1 MYNFVENPTKPP
13 LTVDDND
20 MFPISSF
27 PLQNKTKP
35 MFKIGQVLLS
45 GTLRHSRKDEPE
57 EFRNTPSVTRILKET
72 MPVESKLR
80 LQIWEEKMIAE
91 MGRDGFEKMQQLT
104 LKRGHRLHSTI
115 GIYSKFW
122 ILKVEDKFLEQFCF
136 DPVLIS
142 NYIFRNLL

>member
-1 MYNFVENPTKPP
+1 MITASDYNLAFRYFHAIYSFLYIFVENPTKPP

-20 MFPISSF
+20 MFPISRF
-27 PLQNKTKP
+27 PLQNKSKP
-35 MFKIGQVLLS
+35 LFKIGQVLLS
-45 GTLRHSRKDEPE
+45 GTIRHSRKDEPE

-80 LQIWEEKMIAE
+80 LQIWEEKMVAE

-115 GIYSKFW
+115 GIYTIIW
-122 ILKVEDKFLEQFCF
+122 IFVMIPK
-136 DPVLIS
+136 
-142 NYIFRNLL
+142 

>member
-1 MYNFVENPTKPP
+1 
-13 LTVDDND
+13 
-20 MFPISSF
+20 
-27 PLQNKTKP
+27 

-45 GTLRHSRKDEPE
+45 GTIRHSRKDEPE

-80 LQIWEEKMIAE
+80 LQIWEEKMVAE

-115 GIYSKFW
+115 GIFSKFW
-122 ILKVEDKFLEQFCF
+122 IL
-136 DPVLIS
+136 
-142 NYIFRNLL
+142 

>member
-1 MYNFVENPTKPP
+1 
-13 LTVDDND
+13 
-20 MFPISSF
+20 MFPISHF
-27 PLQNKTKP
+27 PLQNKSKP
-35 MFKIGQVLLS
+35 LFKIGQVLLS
-45 GTLRHSRKDEPE
+45 GTIRHSRKDEPE

-122 ILKVEDKFLEQFCF
+122 IL
-136 DPVLIS
+136 
-142 NYIFRNLL
+142 

>member
-1 MYNFVENPTKPP
+1 MKNLAFRYFHALYSLLYIFVENPTKPP

-20 MFPISSF
+20 MFPINRF
-27 PLQNKTKP
+27 PWQNKTKP

-45 GTLRHSRKDEPE
+45 GTIRHSRKDEPE
-57 EFRNTPSVTRILKET
+57 ELRNTPSVTRILKET

-80 LQIWEEKMIAE
+80 LQIWEEKMVAE

-122 ILKVEDKFLEQFCF
+122 IL
-136 DPVLIS
+136 
-142 NYIFRNLL
+142 

>member
-1 MYNFVENPTKPP
+1 MKNLAFRYFHALYSLLYIFVENPAKPP

-20 MFPISSF
+20 MFPISRF
-27 PLQNKTKP
+27 PLQNKSKP
-35 MFKIGQVLLS
+35 LFKIGQVLLS
-45 GTLRHSRKDEPE
+45 GTIRHSRKDEPE

-80 LQIWEEKMIAE
+80 LQIWEEKMVAE

-115 GIYSKFW
+115 GIYSISW
-122 ILKVEDKFLEQFCF
+122 IL
-136 DPVLIS
+136 
-142 NYIFRNLL
+142 